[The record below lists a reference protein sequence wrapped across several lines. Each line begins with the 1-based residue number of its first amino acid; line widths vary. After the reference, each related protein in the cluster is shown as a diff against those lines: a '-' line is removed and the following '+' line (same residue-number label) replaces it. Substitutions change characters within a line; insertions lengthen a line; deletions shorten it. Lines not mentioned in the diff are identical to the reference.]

1 MRTLDVTKATGPL
14 ADYAREIKKGP
25 VLLTRRGKPVAALVS
40 VRNADAETLTLSTS
54 PLFMTLIDR
63 SRGRLRSEGSLS
75 QGEIRSRLDIKRTV
89 RSR

>member
-40 VRNADAETLTLSTS
+40 VRNADAETLALSTS
-54 PLFMTLIDR
+54 PLFMALIDR
-63 SRGRLRSEGSLS
+63 SRSRLKSEGSLS
-75 QGEIRSRLDIKRTV
+75 QGEIRRRLSIKRTG

>member
-63 SRGRLRSEGSLS
+63 SRSRLKSEDSVS
-75 QGEIRSRLDIKRTV
+75 QGEIRSRLNIKRTV